1 MTDVR
6 LGEGKKGGDRMK
18 VKHVMSAPV
27 MTVGRKEGLHVAE
40 AIMRQSGFRH
50 LPVAAKSELLG
61 IITERDL
68 HRVADALSNDREEAA
83 ASAPAALVEDVM
95 SRTIVTVG
103 PETPLPHAAELML
116 RNSVGSL
123 PVLECGRLVGILT
136 RSDVLRW
143 IARPPGEHVDRRRGA
158 RPRPRR
164 TRTLTTRLE

>member
-1 MTDVR
+1 MR
-6 LGEGKKGGDRMK
+6 
-18 VKHVMSAPV
+18 VKDVMSAPA
-27 MTVGRKEGLHVAE
+27 MTVGRKEALYVAE

-50 LPVAAKSELLG
+50 LPVAANSELLG

-68 HRVADALSNDREEAA
+68 HRVADALSNDSEEPGT
-83 ASAPAALVEDVM
+83 SARTALVEDVM
-95 SRTIVTVG
+95 SRTVVTVG

-116 RNSVGSL
+116 KNAVGSL

-143 IARPPGEHVDRRRGA
+143 IARPPGEHIDRRSGA

-164 TRTLTTRLE
+164 NRTLTTRVE

>member
-1 MTDVR
+1 MR
-6 LGEGKKGGDRMK
+6 
-18 VKHVMSAPV
+18 VKDVMSAPA
-27 MTVGRKEGLHVAE
+27 MTVGRKEALYVAE

-50 LPVAAKSELLG
+50 LPVAANSELLG

-68 HRVADALSNDREEAA
+68 HRVADALSNDSEEAA

-143 IARPPGEHVDRRRGA
+143 IARPPGEHIDRRSGA

-164 TRTLTTRLE
+164 NRTLTTRVE

>member
-1 MTDVR
+1 
-6 LGEGKKGGDRMK
+6 MK

-27 MTVGRKEGLHVAE
+27 MTVGRKEGLHVAQ

-50 LPVAAKSELLG
+50 LPVAVNSELLG

-68 HRVADALSNDREEAA
+68 HRVADVLSDGSNEAA
-83 ASAPAALVEDVM
+83 ASARISLVEDVM

-116 RNSVGSL
+116 KNAVGSL

-143 IARPPGEHVDRRRGA
+143 IARPPGEHVDRRSVARRR
-158 RPRPRR
+158 RPRNRALS
-164 TRTLTTRLE
+164 TRVE

>member
-1 MTDVR
+1 MR
-6 LGEGKKGGDRMK
+6 
-18 VKHVMSAPV
+18 VKQVMSAPV
-27 MTVGRKEGLHVAE
+27 VTVGRKEALHVAE

-50 LPVAAKSELLG
+50 LPVVINSELVG

-68 HRVADALSNDREEAA
+68 HGVADALSDGSEEVAV
-83 ASAPAALVEDVM
+83 SARTGLVEDVM

-116 RNSVGSL
+116 KNAVGSL

-143 IARPPGEHVDRRRGA
+143 IARPPGEHVDRRSDA
-158 RPRPRR
+158 RRRPLRN
-164 TRTLTTRLE
+164 RTLTARVE

>member
-1 MTDVR
+1 
-6 LGEGKKGGDRMK
+6 MK

-116 RNSVGSL
+116 QNSVGSL

-164 TRTLTTRLE
+164 NRTLTTRVE

>member
-116 RNSVGSL
+116 QNSVGSL